1 MVGVPV
7 AGTFHRRELA
17 GVVQVAT
24 GGTRHGAYCRS
35 AHPDDRGLLKL
46 AGYEVV
52 DDVSNLELVGLHEV
66 GTKANEGGAGG
77 RCTLLVLL
85 EDGGVVGL
93 VAALLLLL
101 FALRSDK
108 RRADDCHKK

>member
-17 GVVQVAT
+17 DVVQVAT
-24 GGTRHGAYCRS
+24 GGTRHGAHCRS
-35 AHPDDRGLLKL
+35 AHPDDRGLLQL
-46 AGYEVV
+46 AGDEVV
-52 DDVSNLELVGLHEV
+52 DDVSDLELVGLHEV

-93 VAALLLLL
+93 VAALLLFL
-101 FALRSDK
+101 FTLRSDK
-108 RRADDCHKK
+108 SRSDDCHKK